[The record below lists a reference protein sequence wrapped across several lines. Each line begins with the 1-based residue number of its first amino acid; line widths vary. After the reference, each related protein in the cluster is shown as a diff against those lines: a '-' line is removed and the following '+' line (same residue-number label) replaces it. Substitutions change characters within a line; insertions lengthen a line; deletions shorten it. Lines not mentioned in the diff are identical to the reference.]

1 MCETLSWFQAIQD
14 VNVFLEFD
22 FASKLC
28 FYDYHANNVI
38 FSRIKISVK
47 WNGEQTNIKLLFQ
60 SEASF

>member
-14 VNVFLEFD
+14 VKVFLEFD
-22 FASKLC
+22 FASKMS

-38 FSRIKISVK
+38 FFRIKISVK